1 MTATQISPIDRLAT
15 LSTQRTA
22 RTDRLHEATCA
33 LLSQLEDHSE
43 VGAAV
48 TVDACTLRLVRVRS
62 NIGHT
67 DVWSFSSAD
76 GDCVH
81 IEKPVGFEGY
91 LHGDFHAALRGPSR
105 AHLIAFGQRAG
116 RFVAALVAREERALA
131 DLASAQA
138 SVESAAQTL
147 A

>member
-62 NIGHT
+62 SLGYT
-67 DVWSFSSAD
+67 DLWALES
-76 GDCVH
+76 GDECVH
-81 IEKPVGFEGY
+81 IEKPVGYAGY
-91 LHGDFHAALRGPSR
+91 LHGDFHVALRGPSR

-138 SVESAAQTL
+138 SVETAAQTL